1 MDLTNIGFMKIRR
14 QTTVL
19 SIILIIISIYSLF
32 VNNLNF
38 GLDFTGGSLIE
49 IRLSEDIDSLEEIR
63 KLLQSMN
70 LNDFQV
76 NYFGSNKDISIKV
89 PGGENSIDESLL
101 IQNLKQYFDFEVRRQ
116 EFVGPQVGSEL
127 RDQGGL
133 GLLAALAVMMVYI
146 MFRFQYKFAL
156 GALLAL
162 IHDVLIVLGFFSFF
176 SLDFDLSVLAAIL
189 AVIGYSLNDTIV
201 VSDRVRENFRK
212 KRRSDSEIAI
222 NRSLSQMIGRTLITS
237 LTTLLVLIALLIFG
251 GETISNFSIALI
263 VGVISGT
270 YSSIYIVCNT
280 LLSLKVTSEDLMIR
294 KTEVLDDGMP

>member
-19 SIILIIISIYSLF
+19 SIILIVISIYSLF
-32 VNNLNF
+32 VNKLNF

-63 KLLQSMN
+63 ELLQSMN

-89 PGGENSIDESLL
+89 PGGETSIDESLL
-101 IQNLKQYFDFEVRRQ
+101 IQNLKQYFDFDVRRQ

>member
-19 SIILIIISIYSLF
+19 SSILIIASISSLF
-32 VNNLNF
+32 INKLNF

-49 IRLSEDIDSLEEIR
+49 IRLEEEINSLEEIR
-63 KLLQSMN
+63 SFLQSME

-89 PGGENSIDESLL
+89 PGGEASIDEGAL
-101 IQNLKQYFDFEVRRQ
+101 IVNLKKSFNFEVRRQ

-162 IHDVLIVLGFFSFF
+162 VHDVVIVLGFFSIF

-212 KRRSDSEIAI
+212 KRRSEAEITI

-237 LTTLLVLIALLIFG
+237 LTTLLVLLALFIFG
-251 GETISNFSIALI
+251 GETISNFSIALM

-280 LLSLKVTSEDLMIR
+280 LLSLNITSEDLMVK

>member
-19 SIILIIISIYSLF
+19 SIILIVISIYSLF
-32 VNNLNF
+32 VNKLNF

-49 IRLSEDIDSLEEIR
+49 IRLTEDIDSLEEIR
-63 KLLQSMN
+63 GLLQSMN

-76 NYFGSNKDISIKV
+76 NYFGSNRDISIKV
-89 PGGENSIDESLL
+89 PAGDNSIDEDVL
-101 IQNLKQYFDFEVRRQ
+101 IQNLKQDFDFEVRRQ

-162 IHDVLIVLGFFSFF
+162 VHDVVIVLGFFSFF

-212 KRRSDSEIAI
+212 KRRSNSEIAI

-237 LTTLLVLIALLIFG
+237 LPTVLVLIALLIFG

-280 LLSLKVTSEDLMIR
+280 LLTLKVTSEDLMIR

>member
-1 MDLTNIGFMKIRR
+1 MDLTNINFMRIRR

-19 SIILIIISIYSLF
+19 SVILIVISIFSLF
-32 VNNLNF
+32 INKLNL

-49 IRLSEDIDSLEEIR
+49 IRLEKEIDSLEEIR
-63 KLLQSMN
+63 SLLQSLE

-76 NYFGSNKDISIKV
+76 NYFGSNRDISIKV
-89 PGGENSIDESLL
+89 PGGGESIDEEAIIL
-101 IQNLKQYFDFEVRRQ
+101 NLQEFLNFEVRRQ

-162 IHDVLIVLGFFSFF
+162 IHDVVIVLGFFSFF
-176 SLDFDLSVLAAIL
+176 SLDFDLAVLAAIL

-212 KRRSDSEIAI
+212 KRRSDAKIAI

-237 LTTLLVLIALLIFG
+237 LTTLLVLLALLIFG

-280 LLSLKVTSEDLMIR
+280 LLTLNITSEDLMIK

>member
-19 SIILIIISIYSLF
+19 SIILIVISIYSLF
-32 VNNLNF
+32 VNKLNF

-49 IRLSEDIDSLEEIR
+49 IRLTEDIDSLEEIR
-63 KLLQSMN
+63 GLLQSMN
-70 LNDFQV
+70 LSDFQV
-76 NYFGSNKDISIKV
+76 NYFGSNRDISIKV
-89 PGGENSIDESLL
+89 PAGDNSIDEDVL
-101 IQNLKQYFDFEVRRQ
+101 IQNLKQDFDFEVRRQ

-162 IHDVLIVLGFFSFF
+162 VHDVVIVLGFFSFF

-212 KRRSDSEIAI
+212 KRRSNSEIAI

>member
-1 MDLTNIGFMKIRR
+1 MRIRR

-19 SIILIIISIYSLF
+19 SIILIVISIFSLF
-32 VNNLNF
+32 INKLNL

-49 IRLSEDIDSLEEIR
+49 IRLEKEIDSLEEIR
-63 KLLQSMN
+63 SLLQSLE

-76 NYFGSNKDISIKV
+76 NYFGSNRDISIKV
-89 PGGENSIDESLL
+89 PGGGESIDEEAIILSLQEFL
-101 IQNLKQYFDFEVRRQ
+101 NFEVRRQ

-162 IHDVLIVLGFFSFF
+162 IHDVVIVLGFFSLF
-176 SLDFDLSVLAAIL
+176 SLDFDLAVLAAIL

-212 KRRSDSEIAI
+212 KRRSDAQIAI

-237 LTTLLVLIALLIFG
+237 LTTLLVLVALLIFG

-280 LLSLKVTSEDLMIR
+280 LLSLNITSEDLMIK

>member
-1 MDLTNIGFMKIRR
+1 MDLTNISFMKIRR

-19 SIILIIISIYSLF
+19 SIILIVISIYSLF
-32 VNNLNF
+32 VNKLNF

-49 IRLSEDIDSLEEIR
+49 IRLSEDIDSLEDIR
-63 KLLQSMN
+63 ELLQSMN

-89 PGGENSIDESLL
+89 PGGETSIDESLL

-116 EFVGPQVGSEL
+116 EFIGPQVGSEL

>member
-19 SIILIIISIYSLF
+19 SIILIVISIYSLF
-32 VNNLNF
+32 VNKLNF

-49 IRLSEDIDSLEEIR
+49 IRLAEDIDSLEEIR
-63 KLLQSMN
+63 GLLQSMN
-70 LNDFQV
+70 LSDFQV
-76 NYFGSNKDISIKV
+76 NYFGSNRDISIKV
-89 PGGENSIDESLL
+89 PGGDNSIDEDVL
-101 IQNLKQYFDFEVRRQ
+101 IQNLKQDFDFEVRRQ

-162 IHDVLIVLGFFSFF
+162 VHDVVIVLGFFSFF

-212 KRRSDSEIAI
+212 KRRSNSEIAI

-263 VGVISGT
+263 VGVISGA

-280 LLSLKVTSEDLMIR
+280 LLTLKVTSEDLMIR

>member
-19 SIILIIISIYSLF
+19 SSILIIASISSLF
-32 VNNLNF
+32 INKLNF

-49 IRLSEDIDSLEEIR
+49 IRLEEEINSLEEIR
-63 KLLQSMN
+63 SFLQSME

-89 PGGENSIDESLL
+89 PGGEASIDEDAL
-101 IQNLKQYFDFEVRRQ
+101 IVNLKKSFNFEVRRQ

-162 IHDVLIVLGFFSFF
+162 VHDVVIVLGFFSIF

-212 KRRSDSEIAI
+212 KRRSEAEITI

-237 LTTLLVLIALLIFG
+237 LTTLLVLLALFIFG
-251 GETISNFSIALI
+251 GETISNFSIALM

-280 LLSLKVTSEDLMIR
+280 LLSLNITSEDLMVK

>member
-1 MDLTNIGFMKIRR
+1 MDLTNISFMKIRR

-19 SIILIIISIYSLF
+19 SIILIVISIYSLF
-32 VNNLNF
+32 VNKLNF

-49 IRLSEDIDSLEEIR
+49 IRLSEDIDSLEDIR
-63 KLLQSMN
+63 ELLQSTN
-70 LNDFQV
+70 LNDSQV

-89 PGGENSIDESLL
+89 PGGETSIDESLL

>member
-1 MDLTNIGFMKIRR
+1 MDLTNINFMHIRR
-14 QTTVL
+14 QTTAL
-19 SIILIIISIYSLF
+19 SVFLIVISIFSLF
-32 VNNLNF
+32 INKLNL

-49 IRLSEDIDSLEEIR
+49 IRLEKEINSLEEIR
-63 KLLQSMN
+63 SLLQSLE

-76 NYFGSNKDISIKV
+76 NYFGSNRDISIKV
-89 PGGENSIDESLL
+89 PGGGESIDEEAIIL
-101 IQNLKQYFDFEVRRQ
+101 NLEEFLNFEVRRQ

-162 IHDVLIVLGFFSFF
+162 IHDVIIVLGFFSIF
-176 SLDFDLSVLAAIL
+176 SLDFDLAVLAAIL

-212 KRRSDSEIAI
+212 KRRSDAKIAI

-237 LTTLLVLIALLIFG
+237 LTTLLVLVALLIFG

-280 LLSLKVTSEDLMIR
+280 LLTLNITSEDLMIK

>member
-19 SIILIIISIYSLF
+19 SIILIVISIYSLF
-32 VNNLNF
+32 VNKLNF

-49 IRLSEDIDSLEEIR
+49 IRLTEDIDSLDEIR
-63 KLLQSMN
+63 GLLQSMN

-76 NYFGSNKDISIKV
+76 NYFGSNRDISIKV
-89 PGGENSIDESLL
+89 PAGDNSLDESVL

-133 GLLAALAVMMVYI
+133 GLLAALSVMMVYI

-162 IHDVLIVLGFFSFF
+162 IHDVVIVLGFFSFF

-212 KRRSDSEIAI
+212 KRRSNSEIAI

>member
-19 SIILIIISIYSLF
+19 SIILIVISIYSLF
-32 VNNLNF
+32 VNKLNF

-49 IRLSEDIDSLEEIR
+49 IRLTEDIDSLEEIR
-63 KLLQSMN
+63 GLLQSMN

-76 NYFGSNKDISIKV
+76 NYFGSNRDISIKV
-89 PGGENSIDESLL
+89 PAGDNSLDESVL

-162 IHDVLIVLGFFSFF
+162 IHDVVIVLGFFSFF

-212 KRRSDSEIAI
+212 KRRSNSEIAI

-263 VGVISGT
+263 VGAISGT

>member
-19 SIILIIISIYSLF
+19 SIILIVISIYSLF
-32 VNNLNF
+32 VNKLNF
-38 GLDFTGGSLIE
+38 GLDFTGGSLID
-49 IRLSEDIDSLEEIR
+49 IRLAEDIDSLEEIR
-63 KLLQSMN
+63 GLLQSMN
-70 LNDFQV
+70 LSDFQV
-76 NYFGSNKDISIKV
+76 NYFGSNRDISIKV
-89 PGGENSIDESLL
+89 PGGDNSIDEDVL
-101 IQNLKQYFDFEVRRQ
+101 IQNLKQDFDFEVRRQ

-162 IHDVLIVLGFFSFF
+162 VHDVVIVLGFFSFF

-212 KRRSDSEIAI
+212 KRRSNSEIAI

-280 LLSLKVTSEDLMIR
+280 LLTLKVTSEDLMIR

>member
-32 VNNLNF
+32 VNKLNF

-89 PGGENSIDESLL
+89 PGGETSIDESLL

-189 AVIGYSLNDTIV
+189 AVIGYSLNDKIV

>member
-1 MDLTNIGFMKIRR
+1 MDLTNINFMRIRR

-19 SIILIIISIYSLF
+19 SVILIVISIFSLF
-32 VNNLNF
+32 INKLNL

-49 IRLSEDIDSLEEIR
+49 IRLEKEINSLEEIR
-63 KLLQSMN
+63 SLLQSLE

-76 NYFGSNKDISIKV
+76 NYFGSNRDISIKV
-89 PGGENSIDESLL
+89 PGGGESIDEEAIIL
-101 IQNLKQYFDFEVRRQ
+101 NLQEFLNFEVRRQ

-162 IHDVLIVLGFFSFF
+162 IHDVVIVLGFFSLF
-176 SLDFDLSVLAAIL
+176 SLDFDLAVLAAIL

-212 KRRSDSEIAI
+212 KRRSDAKIAI

-237 LTTLLVLIALLIFG
+237 LTTLLVLVALLIFG

-280 LLSLKVTSEDLMIR
+280 LITLNITSEDLMIK

>member
-1 MDLTNIGFMKIRR
+1 MDLTNISFMKIRR

-19 SIILIIISIYSLF
+19 SIILIVISIYSLF
-32 VNNLNF
+32 VNKLNF

-49 IRLSEDIDSLEEIR
+49 IRLSEDIDSLEDIR
-63 KLLQSMN
+63 ELLQSMN

-76 NYFGSNKDISIKV
+76 NYFGSNKDISINV
-89 PGGENSIDESLL
+89 PGGETSIDEILL
-101 IQNLKQYFDFEVRRQ
+101 IQNLKQYYDFEVRRQ

>member
-19 SIILIIISIYSLF
+19 SIILIVISIYSLF
-32 VNNLNF
+32 VNKLNF

-49 IRLSEDIDSLEEIR
+49 IRLTEDIDSLEEIR
-63 KLLQSMN
+63 GLLQSMD

-76 NYFGSNKDISIKV
+76 NYFGSNRDISIKV
-89 PGGENSIDESLL
+89 PGGDNSIDEDVL
-101 IQNLKQYFDFEVRRQ
+101 IQNLKQDFDFEVRRQ

-133 GLLAALAVMMVYI
+133 GLLAALTVMMVYI

-162 IHDVLIVLGFFSFF
+162 VHDVVIVLGFFSFF

-212 KRRSDSEIAI
+212 KRRSNSEIAI

-280 LLSLKVTSEDLMIR
+280 LLTLKVTSEDLMIR

>member
-1 MDLTNIGFMKIRR
+1 MDLTNISFMKIRR

-19 SIILIIISIYSLF
+19 SSILIIASISSLF
-32 VNNLNF
+32 INKLNF

-49 IRLSEDIDSLEEIR
+49 IRLEEEINSLEEIR
-63 KLLQSMN
+63 SFLQSME

-89 PGGENSIDESLL
+89 PGGEASIDEDAL
-101 IQNLKQYFDFEVRRQ
+101 IVNLKKSFNFEVRRQ

-162 IHDVLIVLGFFSFF
+162 VHDVVIVLGFFSIF

-212 KRRSDSEIAI
+212 KRRSEAEITI

-237 LTTLLVLIALLIFG
+237 LTTLLVLLALFIFG
-251 GETISNFSIALI
+251 GETISNFSIALM

-280 LLSLKVTSEDLMIR
+280 LLSLNITSEDLMIK

>member
-1 MDLTNIGFMKIRR
+1 MDLTNISFMKIRR

-19 SIILIIISIYSLF
+19 SIILIVISIYSLF
-32 VNNLNF
+32 VNKLNF

-63 KLLQSMN
+63 ELLQSMN

-89 PGGENSIDESLL
+89 PGGETSIDESLL

>member
-1 MDLTNIGFMKIRR
+1 MDLTNINFMRIRR

-19 SIILIIISIYSLF
+19 SIILIVISIFSLF
-32 VNNLNF
+32 INKLNL

-49 IRLSEDIDSLEEIR
+49 IRLEKEIDSLEEIR
-63 KLLQSMN
+63 SLLQSLE

-76 NYFGSNKDISIKV
+76 NYFGSNRDISIKV
-89 PGGENSIDESLL
+89 PGGGESIDEEAIIL
-101 IQNLKQYFDFEVRRQ
+101 NLQEFLNFEVRRQ

-162 IHDVLIVLGFFSFF
+162 IHDGVIVLGFFSLF
-176 SLDFDLSVLAAIL
+176 SLDFDLAVLAAIL

-212 KRRSDSEIAI
+212 KRRSDAKIAI

-237 LTTLLVLIALLIFG
+237 LTTLLVLVALLIFG

-280 LLSLKVTSEDLMIR
+280 LLTLNITSEDLMIK

>member
-1 MDLTNIGFMKIRR
+1 M
-14 QTTVL
+14 
-19 SIILIIISIYSLF
+19 
-32 VNNLNF
+32 
-38 GLDFTGGSLIE
+38 
-49 IRLSEDIDSLEEIR
+49 
-63 KLLQSMN
+63 
-70 LNDFQV
+70 
-76 NYFGSNKDISIKV
+76 
-89 PGGENSIDESLL
+89 
-101 IQNLKQYFDFEVRRQ
+101 
-116 EFVGPQVGSEL
+116 

-162 IHDVLIVLGFFSFF
+162 IHDVVIVLGFFSLF
-176 SLDFDLSVLAAIL
+176 SLDFDLAVLAAIL

-212 KRRSDSEIAI
+212 KRRSDAKIAI

-237 LTTLLVLIALLIFG
+237 LTTLLVLLALLIFG

-280 LLSLKVTSEDLMIR
+280 LLTLNITSEDLMIK

>member
-1 MDLTNIGFMKIRR
+1 MDLTNISFMKIRR

-19 SIILIIISIYSLF
+19 SSILIIASISSLF
-32 VNNLNF
+32 INKLNF

-49 IRLSEDIDSLEEIR
+49 IRLDEEINSLEEIR
-63 KLLQSMN
+63 SFLQSME

-89 PGGENSIDESLL
+89 PGGEASIDEGAL
-101 IQNLKQYFDFEVRRQ
+101 IVNLKKSFNFEVRRQ

-162 IHDVLIVLGFFSFF
+162 VHDVVIVLGFFSIF

-212 KRRSDSEIAI
+212 KRRSEAEITI

-237 LTTLLVLIALLIFG
+237 LTTLLVLLALFIFG
-251 GETISNFSIALI
+251 GETISNFSIALM

-280 LLSLKVTSEDLMIR
+280 LLSLNITSEDLMVK

>member
-1 MDLTNIGFMKIRR
+1 MDLTNISFMKIRR

-32 VNNLNF
+32 VNKLNF

-49 IRLSEDIDSLEEIR
+49 IRLSEDINSLEEIR
-63 KLLQSMN
+63 KLLQSLN

-89 PGGENSIDESLL
+89 PGGETSIDESLL

>member
-1 MDLTNIGFMKIRR
+1 MDLTNINFMRIRR

-19 SIILIIISIYSLF
+19 SAILIVISIFSLF
-32 VNNLNF
+32 INKLNL

-49 IRLSEDIDSLEEIR
+49 IRLEKEIDSLEEIR
-63 KLLQSMN
+63 SLLQSLE

-76 NYFGSNKDISIKV
+76 NYFGSNRDISIKV
-89 PGGENSIDESLL
+89 PGGGESIDEEAIIL
-101 IQNLKQYFDFEVRRQ
+101 NLQEFLNFEVRRQ

-162 IHDVLIVLGFFSFF
+162 IHDVIIVLGFFSLF
-176 SLDFDLSVLAAIL
+176 SLDFDLAVLAAIL

-212 KRRSDSEIAI
+212 KRRSDAEIAI

-237 LTTLLVLIALLIFG
+237 LTTLLVLVALLIFG

-280 LLSLKVTSEDLMIR
+280 LLTLNITSEDLMIK

>member
-19 SIILIIISIYSLF
+19 SIILIVISIYSLF
-32 VNNLNF
+32 VNKLNF

-49 IRLSEDIDSLEEIR
+49 IRLTEDIDSLEEIR
-63 KLLQSMN
+63 GLLQSMN

-76 NYFGSNKDISIKV
+76 NYFGSNRDISIKV
-89 PGGENSIDESLL
+89 PAGDNSIDEDVL
-101 IQNLKQYFDFEVRRQ
+101 IQNLKQDFDFEVRRQ

-162 IHDVLIVLGFFSFF
+162 VHDVVIVLGFFSFF

-212 KRRSDSEIAI
+212 KRRSNSEIAI

-280 LLSLKVTSEDLMIR
+280 LLTLKVTSEDLMIR

>member
-19 SIILIIISIYSLF
+19 SIILIVISIYSLF
-32 VNNLNF
+32 VNKLNF

-49 IRLSEDIDSLEEIR
+49 IRLTEDIDSLEEIR
-63 KLLQSMN
+63 GLLQSMN

-76 NYFGSNKDISIKV
+76 NYFGSNRDISIKV
-89 PGGENSIDESLL
+89 PAGDNSLDESVL

-162 IHDVLIVLGFFSFF
+162 IHDVVIVLGFFSFF
-176 SLDFDLSVLAAIL
+176 SLDFDLPVLAAIL

-212 KRRSDSEIAI
+212 KRRSNSEIAI

>member
-1 MDLTNIGFMKIRR
+1 MDLTNISFMKIRR

-19 SIILIIISIYSLF
+19 SSILIIASISSLF
-32 VNNLNF
+32 INKLNF

-49 IRLSEDIDSLEEIR
+49 IRLDEEINSLEEIR
-63 KLLQSMN
+63 SFLQSME

-89 PGGENSIDESLL
+89 PGGEASIDEDAL
-101 IQNLKQYFDFEVRRQ
+101 IVNLKKSFNFEVRRQ

-162 IHDVLIVLGFFSFF
+162 VHDVVIVLGFFSIF

-212 KRRSDSEIAI
+212 KRRSEAEITI

-237 LTTLLVLIALLIFG
+237 LTTLLVLLALFIFG
-251 GETISNFSIALI
+251 GETISNFSIALM

-280 LLSLKVTSEDLMIR
+280 LLSLNITSEDLMIK